1 MKNLTAAVFMALVF
15 TTGVSAQYS
24 YDFLDGFSL
33 VFNDDD
39 YTITDIFVTEAR
51 ENGIE
56 IITPDGSSV
65 YGFIYYTGDTIDTD
79 AKGQMIHAV
88 RTMFEEELE
97 GYGDETIHI
106 MYDLTK
112 HTDTDA
118 YWIEL
123 TVEHGE
129 QAFYALG
136 LDLSESPG
144 LAEIMLFSFPP
155 FFGLSIDEQYD
166 ILHGLF
172 EDIRI
177 VFQQAAG

>member
-1 MKNLTAAVFMALVF
+1 MKKTLAAAVMALLF
-15 TTGVSAQYS
+15 STGVSAQYS

-33 VFNDDD
+33 VFDGED
-39 YTITDIFVTEAR
+39 YTITDIFVTDALET
-51 ENGIE
+51 GIE
-56 IITPDGSSV
+56 IITPAGSTV
-65 YGFIYYTGDTIDTD
+65 YGFIFYAGDTVDSDT
-79 AKGQMIHAV
+79 KGQMIHAV

-97 GYGDETIHI
+97 DRGGETIHI

-112 HTDTDA
+112 KTDTDA

-144 LAEIMLFSFPP
+144 LAEIMLFTFPP

>member
-1 MKNLTAAVFMALVF
+1 MKNVTAAVFMALVF

-33 VFNDDD
+33 VFNDDN

-51 ENGIE
+51 EDGIE

-65 YGFIYYTGDTIDTD
+65 YGFIYYTGDTIETDT
-79 AKGQMIHAV
+79 KGQMLHEV
-88 RTMFEEELE
+88 RNLFKDELE

-106 MYDLTK
+106 MYDHTK
-112 HTDTDA
+112 HTDTEA

-123 TVEHGE
+123 TVDYGE
-129 QAFYALG
+129 QAFYVLG

-144 LAEIMLFSFPP
+144 TGEIMLFTFPP

-166 ILHGLF
+166 ILNELF
-172 EDIRI
+172 DDIRV
-177 VFQQAAG
+177 VFMEAAG